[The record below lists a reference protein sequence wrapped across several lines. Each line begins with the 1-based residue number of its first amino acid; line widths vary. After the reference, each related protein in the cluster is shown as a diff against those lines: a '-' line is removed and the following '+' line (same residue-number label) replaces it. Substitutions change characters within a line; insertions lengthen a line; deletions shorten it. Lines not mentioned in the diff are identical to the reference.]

1 MHWLSCYTYPA
12 APGVVDIVDIVAIS
26 NTISTVTWRQPMQTN
41 GIITG
46 YEVMYSIYESTTD
59 ITNVSLASD
68 VESYNIT
75 DLSRSFMHI
84 S

>member
-1 MHWLSCYTYPA
+1 MK
-12 APGVVDIVDIVAIS
+12 
-26 NTISTVTWRQPMQTN
+26 TN

-59 ITNVSLASD
+59 INNVSLASD

>member
-1 MHWLSCYTYPA
+1 MK
-12 APGVVDIVDIVAIS
+12 
-26 NTISTVTWRQPMQTN
+26 TN

-46 YEVMYSIYESTTD
+46 YDVIYSIYESTTD

-75 DLSRSFMHI
+75 DLSTSFMHT